1 MEDETDLPEQPVPV
15 SLKVK
20 KWSLGG
26 GDFPQSE
33 PGVAELRESPGRGLE
48 RRA

>member
-20 KWSLGG
+20 NRSLGG

-33 PGVAELRESPGRGLE
+33 PGVDELRESPGRDLE
-48 RRA
+48 HRA